1 MVFNIQSY
9 LIKFKHHNAFVFNIL
24 LWCLIYVVLLFLF
37 TKNEDALKVDYL
49 YTLTYTV
56 ALVIPISFNL
66 YVLIP
71 QFLKK
76 ERYVFYFISLISL
89 IIISVLLFES
99 FFDQIIN
106 NLFKNY
112 FFISYHINTSFAVIL
127 ITSLIISAL
136 IKLAED
142 WFYFN
147 QAQNKLVKDAH
158 QITQSQLNA
167 LRAQINP
174 HFLFNALNVIY
185 AMSLEQ
191 RTDTKEAVLQLSDIL
206 RYIIYDANSN
216 KVTLQQERELI
227 NNYIAFQKN
236 RNAEDIQIEC
246 TSHIDNS
253 TIEIYPMLLLPLLEN
268 AYKHCSVNVEG
279 KHFINISI
287 NQQQDIFNFEIENS
301 QAVGNTYNDKEVS
314 GVGLKNVQ
322 ENLKI
327 VYPNKHQF
335 NIYNNDVIYKVNL
348 TIHL

>member
-1 MVFNIQSY
+1 M
-9 LIKFKHHNAFVFNIL
+9 
-24 LWCLIYVVLLFLF
+24 VLLFLF

-66 YVLIP
+66 YVLIR

-76 ERYVFYFISLISL
+76 ERYLFYFISLICL

-127 ITSLIISAL
+127 ITSLIITTL

-158 QITQSQLNA
+158 QITQSQLNT

-191 RTDTKEAVLQLSDIL
+191 RSDTKDAVIQLSDIL
-206 RYIIYDANSN
+206 RYIIYNANTN
-216 KVTLQQERELI
+216 KVTLKQEIELI

-236 RNAEDIQIEC
+236 RTAHGLDITFNNSIEN
-246 TSHIDNS
+246 TDF
-253 TIEIYPMLLLPLLEN
+253 EIYPMLLLPLLEN
-268 AYKHCSVNVEG
+268 AYKHGGTNTNGKFFIKVN
-279 KHFINISI
+279 I
-287 NQQQDIFNFEIENS
+287 NQQQDIFQFEIENS
-301 QAVGNTYNDKEVS
+301 MAIDAFVNNDEES
-314 GVGLKNVQ
+314 GVGLKNVK

-327 VYPNKHQF
+327 VYPNKHVI
-335 NIYNNDVIYKVNL
+335 NIEKNKLSYKVYLRINL
-348 TIHL
+348 

>member
-1 MVFNIQSY
+1 
-9 LIKFKHHNAFVFNIL
+9 
-24 LWCLIYVVLLFLF
+24 
-37 TKNEDALKVDYL
+37 
-49 YTLTYTV
+49 
-56 ALVIPISFNL
+56 
-66 YVLIP
+66 
-71 QFLKK
+71 
-76 ERYVFYFISLISL
+76 LISL

-106 NLFKNY
+106 TLFKNY

-158 QITQSQLNA
+158 QITQSQLTA

-268 AYKHCSVNVEG
+268 AYKHCSVNAEG

-301 QAVGNTYNDKEVS
+301 QAVVNTYNDKELS

-335 NIYNNDVIYKVNL
+335 NVHSNDVIYKVNL